1 MGFQKHK
8 KRPLTNTFNNNNNQS
23 VHPFHVLDSALA
35 SELDDLFFDAV
46 DAIAVPS
53 VPDASRLGER
63 KSLTPLD
70 NAARY
75 HHAKRE
81 HRRVETKETNRGT
94 LIQMNVPGASS
105 KDVTVT
111 AQGSGTLQSKGV
123 SISNEVPT
131 SSVTVAL
138 PSSSL
143 KIKLRRKA
151 THDIENAKAAVM
163 DGVLRIAVPKITIPV
178 VTIPVTS
185 GNIEATRCPAEESKV
200 CLKFAV
206 AGYSSNDISIELDAE
221 RERLKITGELEDK
234 SSEFERVVPVPRG
247 LSAEH
252 VTLCAVENGILEI
265 RLRDPLAIE
274 KRVVPVFST
283 SPPQSLP
290 SSKETPQPMSTIS
303 EDEGDMKTEQEKDNR
318 VVLMKTEVPGFSS
331 KDIECFINVDRTIEA
346 KRGDRSAKIGIP
358 NQINIDSINAYC
370 EHGIFEVLGERVSPS
385 SQESVVVP
393 VASPS
398 DDREKEKTVAEL
410 DAVVEEDDQDRDAAP
425 ASEKGDVAR
434 VQDKNAA

>member
-1 MGFQKHK
+1 MM
-8 KRPLTNTFNNNNNQS
+8 LTTS
-23 VHPFHVLDSALA
+23 LRPFHVLDSALA

-53 VPDASRLGER
+53 NGGVPDAMLFDD
-63 KSLTPLD
+63 TT
-70 NAARY
+70 NATTTRY
-75 HHAKRE
+75 HHHAKRE

-111 AQGSGTLQSKGV
+111 ARGSGTLQSKGV
-123 SISNEVPT
+123 SISNVPT

-143 KIKLRRKA
+143 EIKLRRKA

-178 VTIPVTS
+178 VAIPVAS
-185 GNIEATRCPAEESKV
+185 GKIEATRRPAEESEV

-290 SSKETPQPMSTIS
+290 SSKETPQPMSTIN
-303 EDEGDMKTEQEKDNR
+303 EDEGDVKTEQEKDNR

-370 EHGIFEVLGERVSPS
+370 EHGIFQVLGERVPPS
-385 SQESVVVP
+385 SQESVVTVP

-398 DDREKEKTVAEL
+398 DDREKEKTVAAL
-410 DAVVEEDDQDRDAAP
+410 DAVVEDDDDDDQDRDAAP

>member
-1 MGFQKHK
+1 MM
-8 KRPLTNTFNNNNNQS
+8 LTTS
-23 VHPFHVLDSALA
+23 LRPFHVLDSALA

-53 VPDASRLGER
+53 NGGVPDAMLFDD
-63 KSLTPLD
+63 TT
-70 NAARY
+70 NATTTRY
-75 HHAKRE
+75 HHHAKRE

-111 AQGSGTLQSKGV
+111 ARGSGTLQSKGV
-123 SISNEVPT
+123 SISSVPT

-143 KIKLRRKA
+143 EIKLRRKA

-178 VTIPVTS
+178 VAIPVAS
-185 GNIEATRCPAEESKV
+185 GKIEATRRPAEESEV

-290 SSKETPQPMSTIS
+290 SSKETPQPMSTIN
-303 EDEGDMKTEQEKDNR
+303 EDEGDVKTEQEKDNR

-370 EHGIFEVLGERVSPS
+370 EHGIFQVLGERVPPS

-398 DDREKEKTVAEL
+398 DDREKEKTVAAL
-410 DAVVEEDDQDRDAAP
+410 DAVVEDDDDDQDRDAAP

>member
-1 MGFQKHK
+1 M
-8 KRPLTNTFNNNNNQS
+8 LTTS
-23 VHPFHVLDSALA
+23 LRPFHVLDSALA

-53 VPDASRLGER
+53 NGGVPDAMLFDD
-63 KSLTPLD
+63 TT
-70 NAARY
+70 NATTTRY
-75 HHAKRE
+75 HHHAKRE

-111 AQGSGTLQSKGV
+111 ARGSGTLQSKGV
-123 SISNEVPT
+123 SISNVPT

-143 KIKLRRKA
+143 EIKLRRKA

-178 VTIPVTS
+178 VAIPVAS
-185 GNIEATRCPAEESKV
+185 GKIEATRRPAEESEV

-290 SSKETPQPMSTIS
+290 SSKETPQPMSTIN
-303 EDEGDMKTEQEKDNR
+303 EDEGDVKTEQEKDNR
-318 VVLMKTEVPGFSS
+318 VVLMKTEVAGFSS

-370 EHGIFEVLGERVSPS
+370 EHGIFQVLGERVPPS

-398 DDREKEKTVAEL
+398 DDREKEKTVAAL
-410 DAVVEEDDQDRDAAP
+410 DAVVEDDDDDQDRDAAP

>member
-1 MGFQKHK
+1 MM
-8 KRPLTNTFNNNNNQS
+8 LTTS
-23 VHPFHVLDSALA
+23 LRPFHVLDSALA

-53 VPDASRLGER
+53 GNPIFGER
-63 KSLTPLD
+63 TTLTPLD
-70 NAARY
+70 NNATTRY
-75 HHAKRE
+75 HHYAKRE

-111 AQGSGTLQSKGV
+111 VQGNGTLQSKGV

-131 SSVTVAL
+131 SSVLTVAL

-151 THDIENAKAAVM
+151 THDITNAKAAVM

-178 VTIPVTS
+178 VAIPVAS
-185 GNIEATRCPAEESKV
+185 GNIEATRRPAEESEV

-252 VTLCAVENGILEI
+252 ITLCAVENGILEI

-290 SSKETPQPMSTIS
+290 SSKETPQPMSTIN
-303 EDEGDMKTEQEKDNR
+303 EDEGDVKTEQEKDNR

-370 EHGIFEVLGERVSPS
+370 EHGIFQVLGERVPPS

-398 DDREKEKTVAEL
+398 DDREKAKIVAEL
-410 DAVVEEDDQDRDAAP
+410 DAVVEEDDQDRNAAP
-425 ASEKGDVAR
+425 AGEKGDVAR

>member
-1 MGFQKHK
+1 M
-8 KRPLTNTFNNNNNQS
+8 LTTS
-23 VHPFHVLDSALA
+23 LRPFHVLDSALA

-53 VPDASRLGER
+53 NGGVPDAMLFDD
-63 KSLTPLD
+63 TT
-70 NAARY
+70 NATTTRY
-75 HHAKRE
+75 HHHAKRE

-111 AQGSGTLQSKGV
+111 ARGSGTLQSKGV
-123 SISNEVPT
+123 SISNVPT

-143 KIKLRRKA
+143 EIKLRRKA

-178 VTIPVTS
+178 VAIPVAS
-185 GNIEATRCPAEESKV
+185 GKIEATRRPAEESEV

-290 SSKETPQPMSTIS
+290 SSKETPQPMSTIN
-303 EDEGDMKTEQEKDNR
+303 EDEGDVKTEQEKDNR

-331 KDIECFINVDRTIEA
+331 KDIECFINFDRTIEA

-370 EHGIFEVLGERVSPS
+370 EHGIFQVLGERVPPS

-398 DDREKEKTVAEL
+398 DDREKEKTVAAL
-410 DAVVEEDDQDRDAAP
+410 DAVVEDDDDDQDRDAAP

>member
-1 MGFQKHK
+1 MM
-8 KRPLTNTFNNNNNQS
+8 LTTS
-23 VHPFHVLDSALA
+23 LRPFHVLDSALA

-53 VPDASRLGER
+53 NGGVPDAMLFDD
-63 KSLTPLD
+63 TT
-70 NAARY
+70 NATTTRY
-75 HHAKRE
+75 HHHAKRE

-111 AQGSGTLQSKGV
+111 ARGSGTLQSKGV

-178 VTIPVTS
+178 VAIPVAS
-185 GNIEATRCPAEESKV
+185 GKIEATRRPAEESEV

-290 SSKETPQPMSTIS
+290 SSKETPQPMSTIN
-303 EDEGDMKTEQEKDNR
+303 EDEGDVKTEQEKDNR

-370 EHGIFEVLGERVSPS
+370 EHGIFQVLGERVPPS
-385 SQESVVVP
+385 SQESVVTVP

-398 DDREKEKTVAEL
+398 DDREKEKTVAAL
-410 DAVVEEDDQDRDAAP
+410 DSVVEDDDDDDQDRDAAP

>member
-1 MGFQKHK
+1 M
-8 KRPLTNTFNNNNNQS
+8 
-23 VHPFHVLDSALA
+23 
-35 SELDDLFFDAV
+35 
-46 DAIAVPS
+46 
-53 VPDASRLGER
+53 
-63 KSLTPLD
+63 
-70 NAARY
+70 
-75 HHAKRE
+75 
-81 HRRVETKETNRGT
+81 
-94 LIQMNVPGASS
+94 
-105 KDVTVT
+105 
-111 AQGSGTLQSKGV
+111 
-123 SISNEVPT
+123 
-131 SSVTVAL
+131 
-138 PSSSL
+138 
-143 KIKLRRKA
+143 
-151 THDIENAKAAVM
+151 
-163 DGVLRIAVPKITIPV
+163 
-178 VTIPVTS
+178 
-185 GNIEATRCPAEESKV
+185 
-200 CLKFAV
+200 
-206 AGYSSNDISIELDAE
+206 
-221 RERLKITGELEDK
+221 
-234 SSEFERVVPVPRG
+234 PVPRG

-290 SSKETPQPMSTIS
+290 SSKETPQPMSTIN
-303 EDEGDMKTEQEKDNR
+303 EDEGDVKTEQEKDNR

-370 EHGIFEVLGERVSPS
+370 EHGIFQVLGERVPPS

-398 DDREKEKTVAEL
+398 DDREKEKTVAAL
-410 DAVVEEDDQDRDAAP
+410 DAVVEDDDDDQDRDAAP

>member
-1 MGFQKHK
+1 MM
-8 KRPLTNTFNNNNNQS
+8 LTTYLR
-23 VHPFHVLDSALA
+23 PFHVLDSALA

-53 VPDASRLGER
+53 NGGVPDAMLFDD
-63 KSLTPLD
+63 TT
-70 NAARY
+70 NATTTRY
-75 HHAKRE
+75 HHHAKRE

-111 AQGSGTLQSKGV
+111 ARGSGTLQSKGV
-123 SISNEVPT
+123 SISNEVP
-131 SSVTVAL
+131 SSSEVTVAL

-178 VTIPVTS
+178 VAIPVAS
-185 GNIEATRCPAEESKV
+185 GKIEATRRPAEESEV

-290 SSKETPQPMSTIS
+290 SSKETPQPMSTIN
-303 EDEGDMKTEQEKDNR
+303 EDEGDVKTEQEKDNR

-370 EHGIFEVLGERVSPS
+370 EHGIFQVLGERVPPS

-398 DDREKEKTVAEL
+398 DDREKEKTVAAL
-410 DAVVEEDDQDRDAAP
+410 DAVVEDDDDDQDRDAAP

>member
-1 MGFQKHK
+1 MM
-8 KRPLTNTFNNNNNQS
+8 LTTS
-23 VHPFHVLDSALA
+23 LRPFHVLDSALA

-53 VPDASRLGER
+53 VPDASLLGER

-178 VTIPVTS
+178 VAIPVAS
-185 GNIEATRCPAEESKV
+185 GNIEATRRPAEESEV

-370 EHGIFEVLGERVSPS
+370 EHGIFQVLGERVPPS

>member
-1 MGFQKHK
+1 M
-8 KRPLTNTFNNNNNQS
+8 LTTS
-23 VHPFHVLDSALA
+23 LRPFHVLDSALA

-53 VPDASRLGER
+53 NGGVPDAMLFDD
-63 KSLTPLD
+63 TT
-70 NAARY
+70 NATTTRY
-75 HHAKRE
+75 HHHAKRE

-111 AQGSGTLQSKGV
+111 ARGSGTLQSKGV
-123 SISNEVPT
+123 SISNEVP
-131 SSVTVAL
+131 SSSEVTVAL

-178 VTIPVTS
+178 VAIPVAS
-185 GNIEATRCPAEESKV
+185 GKIEATRRPAEESEV

-290 SSKETPQPMSTIS
+290 SSKETPQPMSTIN
-303 EDEGDMKTEQEKDNR
+303 EDEGDVKTEQEKDNR

-370 EHGIFEVLGERVSPS
+370 EHGIFQVLGERVPPS

-398 DDREKEKTVAEL
+398 DDREKEKTVAAL
-410 DAVVEEDDQDRDAAP
+410 DAVVEDDDDDQDRDAAP

>member
-1 MGFQKHK
+1 MG
-8 KRPLTNTFNNNNNQS
+8 
-23 VHPFHVLDSALA
+23 LDSALA

-53 VPDASRLGER
+53 GGVPDAILGER
-63 KSLTPLD
+63 TTLTPLD
-70 NAARY
+70 NNATTRY
-75 HHAKRE
+75 HHHAKRE

-111 AQGSGTLQSKGV
+111 ARGSGTLQSKGV

-178 VTIPVTS
+178 VAIPVAS
-185 GNIEATRCPAEESKV
+185 GNIEATRRPAEESEV

-252 VTLCAVENGILEI
+252 VTLRAVENGILEI
-265 RLRDPLAIE
+265 RMRDPLAIE

-290 SSKETPQPMSTIS
+290 SSKETPQPMSTIN
-303 EDEGDMKTEQEKDNR
+303 EDEGDMKTEPEKDNR

-331 KDIECFINVDRTIEA
+331 MIS
-346 KRGDRSAKIGIP
+346 SASST
-358 NQINIDSINAYC
+358 SIA
-370 EHGIFEVLGERVSPS
+370 PS
-385 SQESVVVP
+385 KQ
-393 VASPS
+393 
-398 DDREKEKTVAEL
+398 
-410 DAVVEEDDQDRDAAP
+410 
-425 ASEKGDVAR
+425 
-434 VQDKNAA
+434 N

>member
-1 MGFQKHK
+1 MM
-8 KRPLTNTFNNNNNQS
+8 LTTS
-23 VHPFHVLDSALA
+23 LRPFHVLDSALA

-53 VPDASRLGER
+53 NGGVPDAMLFDD
-63 KSLTPLD
+63 TT
-70 NAARY
+70 NATTTRY
-75 HHAKRE
+75 HHHAKRE

-111 AQGSGTLQSKGV
+111 ARGSGTLQSKGV
-123 SISNEVPT
+123 SISNVPT

-178 VTIPVTS
+178 VAIPVAS
-185 GNIEATRCPAEESKV
+185 GKIEATRRPAEESEV

-290 SSKETPQPMSTIS
+290 SSKETPQPMSTIN
-303 EDEGDMKTEQEKDNR
+303 EDEGDVKTEQEKDNR

-370 EHGIFEVLGERVSPS
+370 EHGIFQVLGERVPPS

-398 DDREKEKTVAEL
+398 DDREKEKTVAAL
-410 DAVVEEDDQDRDAAP
+410 DAVVEDDDDDQDRDAAP

>member
-1 MGFQKHK
+1 M
-8 KRPLTNTFNNNNNQS
+8 LTTS
-23 VHPFHVLDSALA
+23 LRPFHVLDSALA

-53 VPDASRLGER
+53 NGGVPDAMLFDD
-63 KSLTPLD
+63 TT
-70 NAARY
+70 NATTTRY
-75 HHAKRE
+75 HHHAKRE

-111 AQGSGTLQSKGV
+111 VQGNGTLQSKGV

-131 SSVTVAL
+131 SSVLTVAL

-151 THDIENAKAAVM
+151 THDITNAKAAVM

-178 VTIPVTS
+178 VAIPVAS
-185 GNIEATRCPAEESKV
+185 GKIEATRRPAEESEV

-290 SSKETPQPMSTIS
+290 SSKETPQPMSTIN
-303 EDEGDMKTEQEKDNR
+303 EDEGDVKTEQEKDNR

-370 EHGIFEVLGERVSPS
+370 EHGIFQVLGERVPPS

-398 DDREKEKTVAEL
+398 DDREKEKTVAAL
-410 DAVVEEDDQDRDAAP
+410 DAVVEDDDDDQDRDAAP

>member
-1 MGFQKHK
+1 MM
-8 KRPLTNTFNNNNNQS
+8 LTTS
-23 VHPFHVLDSALA
+23 LRPFHVLDSALA

-53 VPDASRLGER
+53 NGGVPDAMLFDD
-63 KSLTPLD
+63 TT
-70 NAARY
+70 NATTTRY
-75 HHAKRE
+75 HHHAKRE

-94 LIQMNVPGASS
+94 LIQMNVPGASG

-111 AQGSGTLQSKGV
+111 ARGSGTLQSKGV
-123 SISNEVPT
+123 SISNVPT
-131 SSVTVAL
+131 SSVKVAL

-143 KIKLRRKA
+143 EIKLRRKA

-178 VTIPVTS
+178 VAIPVAS
-185 GNIEATRCPAEESKV
+185 GKIEATRRPAEESEV

-290 SSKETPQPMSTIS
+290 SSKETPQPMSTIN
-303 EDEGDMKTEQEKDNR
+303 EDEGDVKTEQEKDNR

-370 EHGIFEVLGERVSPS
+370 EHGIFQVLGERVPPS

-398 DDREKEKTVAEL
+398 DDREKEKTVAAL
-410 DAVVEEDDQDRDAAP
+410 DAVVEDDDDDQDRDAAP

>member
-1 MGFQKHK
+1 M
-8 KRPLTNTFNNNNNQS
+8 LTTS
-23 VHPFHVLDSALA
+23 LRPFHVLDSALA

-53 VPDASRLGER
+53 NGGVPDAMLFDD
-63 KSLTPLD
+63 TT
-70 NAARY
+70 NATTTRY
-75 HHAKRE
+75 HHHAKRE

-111 AQGSGTLQSKGV
+111 VQGNGTLQSKGV

-131 SSVTVAL
+131 SSVLTVAL

-151 THDIENAKAAVM
+151 THDITNAKAAVM

-178 VTIPVTS
+178 VAIPVAS
-185 GNIEATRCPAEESKV
+185 GNIEATRRPAEESEV

-221 RERLKITGELEDK
+221 RERLKITGELEDR

-265 RLRDPLAIE
+265 RMRDPLAIE

-303 EDEGDMKTEQEKDNR
+303 EDEGDMKTEPEKDNR

-370 EHGIFEVLGERVSPS
+370 EHGIFQVLGERVPPS

-398 DDREKEKTVAEL
+398 DDREKAKTVAEL

-425 ASEKGDVAR
+425 AGEKGDVAR

>member
-1 MGFQKHK
+1 M
-8 KRPLTNTFNNNNNQS
+8 LTTS
-23 VHPFHVLDSALA
+23 LRPFHVLDSALA

-53 VPDASRLGER
+53 NGGVPDAMLFDD
-63 KSLTPLD
+63 TT
-70 NAARY
+70 NATTTRY
-75 HHAKRE
+75 HHHAKRE

-111 AQGSGTLQSKGV
+111 ARGSGTLQSKGV
-123 SISNEVPT
+123 SISSEVPT
-131 SSVTVAL
+131 SSFVTVAL

-151 THDIENAKAAVM
+151 THDITNAKAAVM

-178 VTIPVTS
+178 VAIPVAS
-185 GNIEATRCPAEESKV
+185 GKIEATRRPAEESEV

-290 SSKETPQPMSTIS
+290 SSKETPQPMSTIN
-303 EDEGDMKTEQEKDNR
+303 EDEGDVKTEQEKDNR

-370 EHGIFEVLGERVSPS
+370 EHGIFQVLGERVPPS

-398 DDREKEKTVAEL
+398 DDREKEKTVAAL
-410 DAVVEEDDQDRDAAP
+410 DAVVEDDDDDQDRDAAP

>member
-1 MGFQKHK
+1 MM
-8 KRPLTNTFNNNNNQS
+8 LTTS
-23 VHPFHVLDSALA
+23 LRPFHVLDSALA

-53 VPDASRLGER
+53 NGGVPDAMLFDD
-63 KSLTPLD
+63 TT
-70 NAARY
+70 NATTTRY
-75 HHAKRE
+75 HHHAKRE

-111 AQGSGTLQSKGV
+111 ARGSGTLQSKGV

-178 VTIPVTS
+178 VAIPVAS
-185 GNIEATRCPAEESKV
+185 GKIEATRRPAEESEV

-290 SSKETPQPMSTIS
+290 SSKETPQPMSTIN
-303 EDEGDMKTEQEKDNR
+303 EDEGDVKTEQEKDNR

-370 EHGIFEVLGERVSPS
+370 EHGIFQVLGERVPPS
-385 SQESVVVP
+385 SQESVVTVP

-398 DDREKEKTVAEL
+398 DDREKEKTVAAL
-410 DAVVEEDDQDRDAAP
+410 DAVVEDDDDDDQDRDAAP

>member
-1 MGFQKHK
+1 M
-8 KRPLTNTFNNNNNQS
+8 
-23 VHPFHVLDSALA
+23 LDSALA

-53 VPDASRLGER
+53 NGGVPDAMLFDDTTNAT
-63 KSLTPLD
+63 TPT
-70 NAARY
+70 RY
-75 HHAKRE
+75 HHHAKRE

-111 AQGSGTLQSKGV
+111 ARGSGTLQSKGV

-178 VTIPVTS
+178 VAIPVAS
-185 GNIEATRCPAEESKV
+185 GKIEATRRPAEESEV

-290 SSKETPQPMSTIS
+290 SSKETPQPMSTIN
-303 EDEGDMKTEQEKDNR
+303 EDEGDVKTEQEKDNR

-370 EHGIFEVLGERVSPS
+370 EHGIFQVLGERVPPS
-385 SQESVVVP
+385 SQESVVTVP

-398 DDREKEKTVAEL
+398 DDREKEKTVAAL
-410 DAVVEEDDQDRDAAP
+410 DSVVEDDDDDDQDRDAAP

>member
-1 MGFQKHK
+1 M
-8 KRPLTNTFNNNNNQS
+8 LTTS
-23 VHPFHVLDSALA
+23 LRPFHVLDSALA

-53 VPDASRLGER
+53 NGGVPDAMLFDD
-63 KSLTPLD
+63 TT
-70 NAARY
+70 NATTTRY
-75 HHAKRE
+75 HHHAKRE

-111 AQGSGTLQSKGV
+111 ARGSGTLQSKGV
-123 SISNEVPT
+123 SISNVPT

-143 KIKLRRKA
+143 EIKLRRKA
-151 THDIENAKAAVM
+151 TYDIENAKAAVM

-178 VTIPVTS
+178 VAIPVAS
-185 GNIEATRCPAEESKV
+185 GKIEATRRPAEESEV

-290 SSKETPQPMSTIS
+290 SSKETPQPMSTIN
-303 EDEGDMKTEQEKDNR
+303 EDEGDVKTEQEKDNR

-370 EHGIFEVLGERVSPS
+370 EHGIFQVLGERVPPS

-398 DDREKEKTVAEL
+398 DDREKEKTVAAL
-410 DAVVEEDDQDRDAAP
+410 DAVVEDDDDDQDRDAAP

>member
-1 MGFQKHK
+1 M
-8 KRPLTNTFNNNNNQS
+8 LTTS
-23 VHPFHVLDSALA
+23 LRPFHVLDSALA

-53 VPDASRLGER
+53 NGGVLDAMLFDD
-63 KSLTPLD
+63 TT
-70 NAARY
+70 NATTTRY
-75 HHAKRE
+75 HHHAKRE

-94 LIQMNVPGASS
+94 LIQMNVPGASG

-111 AQGSGTLQSKGV
+111 ARGSGTLQSKGV

-131 SSVTVAL
+131 SSVLTVAL

-178 VTIPVTS
+178 VAIPVAS
-185 GNIEATRCPAEESKV
+185 GKIEATRRPAEESEV

-290 SSKETPQPMSTIS
+290 SSKETPQPMSTIN
-303 EDEGDMKTEQEKDNR
+303 EDEGDVKTEQEKDNR

-370 EHGIFEVLGERVSPS
+370 EHGIFQVLGERVPPS

-398 DDREKEKTVAEL
+398 DDREKEKTVAAL
-410 DAVVEEDDQDRDAAP
+410 DAVVEDDDDDQDRDAAP

>member
-1 MGFQKHK
+1 MM
-8 KRPLTNTFNNNNNQS
+8 LTTS
-23 VHPFHVLDSALA
+23 LRPFHVLDSALA

-53 VPDASRLGER
+53 NGGVPDAMLFDDTTNAT
-63 KSLTPLD
+63 TPT
-70 NAARY
+70 RY
-75 HHAKRE
+75 HHHAKRE

-111 AQGSGTLQSKGV
+111 ARGSGTLQSKGV

-178 VTIPVTS
+178 VAIPVAS
-185 GNIEATRCPAEESKV
+185 GKIEATRRPAEESEV

-290 SSKETPQPMSTIS
+290 SSKETPQPMSTIN
-303 EDEGDMKTEQEKDNR
+303 EDEGDVKTEQEKDNR

-370 EHGIFEVLGERVSPS
+370 EHGIFQVLGERVPPS

-398 DDREKEKTVAEL
+398 DDREKEKTVAAL
-410 DAVVEEDDQDRDAAP
+410 DAVVEDDDDDQDRDAAP

>member
-1 MGFQKHK
+1 MM
-8 KRPLTNTFNNNNNQS
+8 LTTS
-23 VHPFHVLDSALA
+23 LRPFHVLDSALA

-53 VPDASRLGER
+53 NGGVPDAMLFDD
-63 KSLTPLD
+63 TT
-70 NAARY
+70 NATTTRY
-75 HHAKRE
+75 HHHAKRE

-111 AQGSGTLQSKGV
+111 ARGSGTLQSKGV
-123 SISNEVPT
+123 SISNVPT
-131 SSVTVAL
+131 SSVTVAS

-143 KIKLRRKA
+143 EIKLRRKA

-178 VTIPVTS
+178 VAIPVAS
-185 GNIEATRCPAEESKV
+185 GKIEATRRPAEESEV

-290 SSKETPQPMSTIS
+290 SSKETPQPMSTIN
-303 EDEGDMKTEQEKDNR
+303 EDEGDVKTEQEKDNR

-370 EHGIFEVLGERVSPS
+370 EHGIFQVLGERVPPS

-398 DDREKEKTVAEL
+398 DDREKEKTVAAL
-410 DAVVEEDDQDRDAAP
+410 DAVVEDDDDDQDRDAAP

>member
-1 MGFQKHK
+1 M
-8 KRPLTNTFNNNNNQS
+8 
-23 VHPFHVLDSALA
+23 
-35 SELDDLFFDAV
+35 
-46 DAIAVPS
+46 PS
-53 VPDASRLGER
+53 NGGVPDAMLFDD
-63 KSLTPLD
+63 TT
-70 NAARY
+70 NATTTRY
-75 HHAKRE
+75 HHHAKRE

-111 AQGSGTLQSKGV
+111 ARGSGTLQSKGV
-123 SISNEVPT
+123 SISNEVP
-131 SSVTVAL
+131 SSSEVTVAL

-178 VTIPVTS
+178 VAIPVAS
-185 GNIEATRCPAEESKV
+185 GKIEATRRPAEESEV

-290 SSKETPQPMSTIS
+290 SSKETPQPMSTIN
-303 EDEGDMKTEQEKDNR
+303 EDEGDVKTEQEKDNR

-370 EHGIFEVLGERVSPS
+370 EHGIFQVLGERVPPS

-398 DDREKEKTVAEL
+398 DDREKEKTVAAL
-410 DAVVEEDDQDRDAAP
+410 DAVVEDDDDDQDRDAAP

>member
-1 MGFQKHK
+1 MM
-8 KRPLTNTFNNNNNQS
+8 LTTS
-23 VHPFHVLDSALA
+23 LRPFHVLDSALA

-53 VPDASRLGER
+53 NGGVPDAMLFDD
-63 KSLTPLD
+63 TT
-70 NAARY
+70 NATTTRY
-75 HHAKRE
+75 HHHAKRE

-111 AQGSGTLQSKGV
+111 ARGSGTLQSKGV
-123 SISNEVPT
+123 SISNEVP
-131 SSVTVAL
+131 SSSEVTVAL

-178 VTIPVTS
+178 VAIPVAS
-185 GNIEATRCPAEESKV
+185 GKIEATRRPAEESEV

-290 SSKETPQPMSTIS
+290 SSKETPQPMSTIN
-303 EDEGDMKTEQEKDNR
+303 EDEGDVKTEQEKDNR

-370 EHGIFEVLGERVSPS
+370 EHGIFQVLGERVPPS

-398 DDREKEKTVAEL
+398 DDREKEKTVAAL
-410 DAVVEEDDQDRDAAP
+410 DAVVEDDDDDQDRDAAP

>member
-1 MGFQKHK
+1 MM
-8 KRPLTNTFNNNNNQS
+8 LTTS
-23 VHPFHVLDSALA
+23 LRPFHVLDSALA

-53 VPDASRLGER
+53 NGGVPDAMLFDD
-63 KSLTPLD
+63 TT
-70 NAARY
+70 NATTTRY
-75 HHAKRE
+75 HHHAKRE

-111 AQGSGTLQSKGV
+111 ARGSGTLQSKGV
-123 SISNEVPT
+123 SISNVPT

-143 KIKLRRKA
+143 EIKLRRKA

-178 VTIPVTS
+178 VAIPVAS
-185 GNIEATRCPAEESKV
+185 GKIEVTRRPAEESEV

-290 SSKETPQPMSTIS
+290 SSKETPQPMSTIN
-303 EDEGDMKTEQEKDNR
+303 EDEGDVKTEQEKDNR

-370 EHGIFEVLGERVSPS
+370 EHGIFQVLGERVPPS

-398 DDREKEKTVAEL
+398 DDREKEKTVAAL
-410 DAVVEEDDQDRDAAP
+410 DAVVEDDDDDQDRDAAP

>member
-1 MGFQKHK
+1 M
-8 KRPLTNTFNNNNNQS
+8 LTTS
-23 VHPFHVLDSALA
+23 LRPFHVLDSALA

-53 VPDASRLGER
+53 NGGVPDAMLFDD
-63 KSLTPLD
+63 TT
-70 NAARY
+70 NATTTRY
-75 HHAKRE
+75 HHHAKRE

-111 AQGSGTLQSKGV
+111 VQGNGTLQSKGV
-123 SISNEVPT
+123 SISSEVPT
-131 SSVTVAL
+131 SSFVTVAL

-151 THDIENAKAAVM
+151 THDITNAKAAVM

-178 VTIPVTS
+178 VAIPVVS
-185 GNIEATRCPAEESKV
+185 GNIEATRRPAEESEV

-290 SSKETPQPMSTIS
+290 SSKETPQPMSTIN
-303 EDEGDMKTEQEKDNR
+303 EDEGDVKTEQEKDNR

-370 EHGIFEVLGERVSPS
+370 EHGIFQVLGERVPPS

-398 DDREKEKTVAEL
+398 DDREKEKTVAAL
-410 DAVVEEDDQDRDAAP
+410 DAVVEDDDDDQDRDAAP